1 MSGGSEKK
9 LAVHMLGGFSV
20 EYGGEPVSLGKISMT
35 KTMELFQIQ
44 MFYLRNGVPK
54 NKILQNLYNW
64 EAVSYKNRSLNNL
77 IYRLKLQL
85 AEAGIVQEEYIEIKS
100 GICRWCEEIPTEVD
114 TVRFEECIE
123 KAQKATGDEKEQL
136 LKEAFSLYRGELLPD
151 MSDRTWVME
160 ERVKLKK
167 LYRTCILQLKELLEK
182 KKKYEELFTIVSKA
196 AELYPFDEWQN
207 EQANCLQNMGRYEEA
222 YQLYQKTVQLY
233 FRESGL
239 PPSQKMLDQIQVM
252 GESLR
257 HQSKSVEEIQ
267 NTMEEA
273 GEKAGAYYCEYPS
286 FTDLYRLICRE
297 IDRTGQSVY
306 LMMCSVRYLD
316 SAGRRSPNAGA
327 ILFDAV
333 EHSLRKGDIFTR
345 YSGLQYLI
353 LLPGTTRE
361 NCDAIFERIRKYFK
375 RRNRNYNCDLDYNV
389 SSVVSFQ
396 DTLEL
401 NEPSKPIS
409 FSKNK
414 VGWE

>member
-85 AEAGIVQEEYIEIKS
+85 AEAGIVQEEYIQIKT
-100 GICRWCEEIPTEVD
+100 GICRWHEEIPTEVD
-114 TVRFEECIE
+114 AVRFEECIE
-123 KAQKATGDEKEQL
+123 TAQNAPEDEKEKL

-151 MSDRTWVME
+151 MTDRSWVME
-160 ERVKLKK
+160 ERARLKK
-167 LYRTCILQLKELLEK
+167 LFRTCILQLKEILEK
-182 KKKYEELFTIVSKA
+182 KQEYEELFTIVSKA
-196 AELYPFDEWQN
+196 AEQYPFDEWQY
-207 EQANCLQNMGRYEEA
+207 EQVNCLQHMGRYDEA
-222 YQLYQKTVQLY
+222 YKLYQDTVQHY
-233 FRESGL
+233 FRELGL
-239 PPSQKMLDQIQVM
+239 PPSQKMLDQLQAM

-257 HQSKSVEEIQ
+257 HRPADIAEIQ
-267 NTMEEA
+267 GSLEET
-273 GEKAGAYYCEYPS
+273 GEKEGAYYCEYPS

-297 IDRTGQSVY
+297 IDRTGQSVF
-306 LMMCSVRYLD
+306 LMMCSIRYLD
-316 SAGRRSPNAGA
+316 SSGRRSPNAGDILYDA
-327 ILFDAV
+327 IEF
-333 EHSLRKGDIFTR
+333 SLRKGDIFTR

-353 LLPGTTRE
+353 ILPGTTSE

-389 SSVVSFQ
+389 SSVLNLQ
-396 DTLEL
+396 DIQESKDTS
-401 NEPSKPIS
+401 EPVS
-409 FSKNK
+409 FSKNNT
-414 VGWE
+414 GWR